1 MFPLCTNVTLGKR
14 LAKANSM
21 AARTRRSVPST
32 ETGFTPR
39 RSFGKTHIR
48 HTHLFRQELEEFAS
62 FGRPLLPFD
71 AGIDIFSILAEDIHI
86 NFFRLFDRCHN
97 STEPT
102 YRTEADIE
110 VEGLPECDVQ
120 RTDATADRRCQRAF
134 DPDHIF
140 AESLHR
146 LVGQPTAGLLEGF
159 FACQYFLPFDH
170 SLAAIRPAYR
180 FIDNTLAN
188 WCNLRTYSISL
199 YKGNDDFIGDKRVP
213 FCFVILFII
222 LFFIFT
228 NDDLTALF
236 PRQVRE
242 QDSFNSPIN
251 Q

>member
-1 MFPLCTNVTLGKR
+1 M
-14 LAKANSM
+14 
-21 AARTRRSVPST
+21 
-32 ETGFTPR
+32 
-39 RSFGKTHIR
+39 
-48 HTHLFRQELEEFAS
+48 
-62 FGRPLLPFD
+62 LPFD

-199 YKGNDDFIGDKRVP
+199 YKGNDDFIGDKEGPVL
-213 FCFVILFII
+213 FCYLIHNLILYFYK
-222 LFFIFT
+222 
-228 NDDLTALF
+228 
-236 PRQVRE
+236 
-242 QDSFNSPIN
+242 
-251 Q
+251 

>member
-1 MFPLCTNVTLGKR
+1 MHQRDTGQAVGQSKFDGS
-14 LAKANSM
+14 ANKTF
-21 AARTRRSVPST
+21 RTFDRN
-32 ETGFTPR
+32 GFHAEGG
-39 RSFGKTHIR
+39 SFGKTHLR

-86 NFFRLFDRCHN
+86 DFFRLFDRCHN

-110 VEGLPECDVQ
+110 VKGLPKSNVQ

-146 LVGQPTAGLLEGF
+146 LVGQPTADLLEGF

-170 SLAAIRPAYR
+170 SLAAIRPANR
-180 FIDNTLAN
+180 FIDNALAN

-199 YKGNDDFIGDKRVP
+199 YKGNDDFIGDKEGPVL
-213 FCFVILFII
+213 FCYLIHNLILYFYK
-222 LFFIFT
+222 
-228 NDDLTALF
+228 
-236 PRQVRE
+236 
-242 QDSFNSPIN
+242 
-251 Q
+251 